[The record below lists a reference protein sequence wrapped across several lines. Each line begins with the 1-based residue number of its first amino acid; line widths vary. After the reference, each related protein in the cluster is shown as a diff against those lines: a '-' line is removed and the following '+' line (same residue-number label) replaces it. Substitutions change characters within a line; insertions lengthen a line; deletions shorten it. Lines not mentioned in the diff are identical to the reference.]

1 MKIKK
6 IACAAAAVLTALT
19 IGGCSVKVGT
29 NAAVKDD
36 KVVAEST
43 AENTDKIE
51 ITYLDFKKEYLYFL
65 KGQGITDD
73 SEESVAALCKSQRET
88 IINYLINERV
98 ILEKAKELG
107 LDKLTDEEMDT
118 VEEEYD
124 RMVLRQIAYFAGLTN
139 VDPEVSPL
147 TDEQTET
154 GNKGFDEYLAS
165 CGLTRDDLLVWQV
178 SAAVTDKL
186 REDTVKDVSAD
197 YSEAEET
204 FSSYVESIKAL
215 YESNQLEYE
224 SGVYSAYWVPDGSRR
239 IKHILLG
246 FEDTFTDELGQ
257 MRDSGDDEGADKL
270 REEKAAEFSETSEKI
285 INMLDNGADFDELIE
300 EYSAD
305 KAGSEANPDG
315 YLLVPDSQ
323 LYMEEFTEM
332 GQSLENI
339 GDYDTALT
347 DYGVHIVLYADDAR
361 VTEESIQGYKDYIYE
376 LLDSD
381 VKSTHFNDT
390 LREWREAYKF
400 EIDCD
405 ALKIDEPAPVQTTES
420 DD

>member
-107 LDKLTDEEMDT
+107 LDKLTDEEMDA

-178 SAAVTDKL
+178 SAAVTNKL

-332 GQSLENI
+332 GQSLKNI
-339 GDYDTALT
+339 GDYDTTLT

-381 VKSTHFNDT
+381 VKNTHFNDT

-420 DD
+420 N

>member
-107 LDKLTDEEMDT
+107 LDKLTDEEMDA

-178 SAAVTDKL
+178 SAAVTNKL

-197 YSEAEET
+197 YIEAEET

-339 GDYDTALT
+339 GDYGTALT

-381 VKSTHFNDT
+381 VKNTHFNDT

-400 EIDCD
+400 EIDYD
-405 ALKIDEPAPVQTTES
+405 ALKIDEPAAAQTNES
-420 DD
+420 N

>member
-36 KVVAEST
+36 RIVAEST

-73 SEESVAALCKSQRET
+73 SEESVAARCKSQRET

-98 ILEKAKELG
+98 ILEKAEELG
-107 LDKLTDEEMDT
+107 LDKLTDEEMDE

-197 YSEAEET
+197 RSEAEDT
-204 FSSYVESIKAL
+204 FNSYVESIKAL

-257 MRDSGDDEGADKL
+257 MRDSGDDEGADRL
-270 REEKAAEFSETSEKI
+270 RGEKAAEFSETAEKI

-332 GQSLENI
+332 GLSLEKI

-381 VKSTHFNDT
+381 VKSTHFNNT
-390 LREWREAYKF
+390 LKEWREAYKF
-400 EIDCD
+400 EIDYN

>member
-6 IACAAAAVLTALT
+6 TACAAAAVLTALT
-19 IGGCSVKVGT
+19 IGGCSVRVGT
-29 NAAVKDD
+29 NAAVRDD
-36 KVVAEST
+36 RVVAEST

-107 LDKLTDEEMDT
+107 LDKLTDEEMDA

-178 SAAVTDKL
+178 SAAVTNKL

-197 YSEAEET
+197 YSEAEDT

-381 VKSTHFNDT
+381 VKNTHFNDT

-400 EIDCD
+400 EIDYD
-405 ALKIDEPAPVQTTES
+405 ALKIDEPAAAQTNES
-420 DD
+420 N

>member
-1 MKIKK
+1 MNIKK
-6 IACAAAAVLTALT
+6 AACAAAAVLTALV

-29 NAAVKDD
+29 NTEIKDD

-43 AENTDKIE
+43 AENTEKIE
-51 ITYLDFKKEYLYFL
+51 ITYLDFKKEYLYYL

-73 SEESVAALCKSQRET
+73 SEESVAARCKTQRET
-88 IINYLINERV
+88 IINYLINEKV

-107 LDKLTDEEMDT
+107 LDKLSTEEMDA

-124 RMVLRQIAYFAGLTN
+124 RMVLRQIAYFAGLTD
-139 VDPEVSPL
+139 VDPEVTPL

-154 GNKGFDEYLAS
+154 GNKGFDDYLAS

-178 SAAVTDKL
+178 SAAVTNKL
-186 REDTVKDVSAD
+186 REDTVKDVSVER
-197 YSEAEET
+197 SEAEAT
-204 FSSYVESIKAL
+204 FNDYVDSIKNL
-215 YESNQLEYE
+215 YESNQVEYE
-224 SGVYSAYWVPDGSRR
+224 SGVYSAYWIPEGSRR

-246 FEDTFTDELGQ
+246 FQDTFTDELGQ
-257 MRDSGDDEGADKL
+257 MRENGDNEGADKL
-270 REEKAAEFSETSEKI
+270 REEKSAEFAETKEKI

-305 KAGSEANPDG
+305 KEGSAANPDG

-339 GDYDTALT
+339 GDYDTTLT
-347 DYGVHIVLYADDAR
+347 DYGLHIVLYAGDAV
-361 VTEESIQGYKDYIYE
+361 VTKESAESYVDYIFE
-376 LLDSD
+376 LLNDEKKD
-381 VKSTHFNDT
+381 VYFNDS
-390 LREWREAYKF
+390 LKEWRDAYKF
-400 EIDCD
+400 KTDYD
-405 ALKIDEPAPVQTTES
+405 ALKIDEPAESEKSTEAS
-420 DD
+420 

>member
-107 LDKLTDEEMDT
+107 LDKLTDEEMDA

-178 SAAVTDKL
+178 SAAVTNKL

-381 VKSTHFNDT
+381 VKNTHFNDT

-400 EIDCD
+400 EIDYD
-405 ALKIDEPAPVQTTES
+405 ALKIDEPAAAQTNES
-420 DD
+420 N

>member
-107 LDKLTDEEMDT
+107 LDKLTDEEMDA

-178 SAAVTDKL
+178 SAAVTNKL

-270 REEKAAEFSETSEKI
+270 REEKAAEFSETTEKI

-381 VKSTHFNDT
+381 VKNTHFNDT

-400 EIDCD
+400 EIDYD
-405 ALKIDEPAPVQTTES
+405 ALKIDEPAAAQTNES
-420 DD
+420 N

>member
-178 SAAVTDKL
+178 SAAVTNKL

-381 VKSTHFNDT
+381 VKNTHFNDT

-405 ALKIDEPAPVQTTES
+405 ALKIDEPAAAQTNES
-420 DD
+420 N

>member
-107 LDKLTDEEMDT
+107 LDKLTDEEMDA

-381 VKSTHFNDT
+381 VKNTHFNDT

-400 EIDCD
+400 EIDYD

-420 DD
+420 N

>member
-107 LDKLTDEEMDT
+107 LDKLTDEEMDA
-118 VEEEYD
+118 VEEEYA

-178 SAAVTDKL
+178 SAAVTNKL

-270 REEKAAEFSETSEKI
+270 REEKAAEFSETTEKI

-381 VKSTHFNDT
+381 VKNTHFNDT

-400 EIDCD
+400 EIDYD
-405 ALKIDEPAPVQTTES
+405 ALKIDEPAAAQTNES
-420 DD
+420 N